1 MIGFNFKFTDI
12 QAVIGIVQMNKLDWR
27 VKRMKDI
34 YARYRKNLS
43 NINEVQFFNQDLK
56 NTTPWFIDIKTQKRD
71 GLMAYLKSNNIGSR
85 IMYPPINKQ
94 QAYDVEGEHIVSNEI
109 GVAGL
114 WLPSSS
120 KLTNDQI
127 DFICDHIIK
136 FYER

>member
-1 MIGFNFKFTDI
+1 MIAIIKYNAGNVQSVRNALNRLGIKNIITDNVYEI
-12 QAVIGIVQMNKLDWR
+12 KNADKVILPGVGE
-27 VKRMKDI
+27 
-34 YARYRKNLS
+34 AS
-43 NINEVQFFNQDLK
+43 SA
-56 NTTPWFIDIKTQKRD
+56 
-71 GLMAYLKSNNIGSR
+71 MAYLKSNNIGSR